1 MYREINAIDFS
12 LSVLHEQFVDSRSL
26 RTLIILVRKISKKF
40 KFFLAASVDTLSLI
54 FQAYS
59 GKVVMEGTISNNIE
73 INHDQIPWFLLRL
86 LFGQV
91 TFVQMG
97 GLSRIWILKGKLSL
111 VPDRKV
117 FKEFQYIYVPM
128 KGAKLWCLT

>member
-26 RTLIILVRKISKKF
+26 KTLIILVRKNSKKF

-54 FQAYS
+54 SQAYS
-59 GKVVMEGTISNNIE
+59 GKVVMEVTLSNNIE

-91 TFVQMG
+91 TFVQLG

-111 VPDRKV
+111 VSDRKV
-117 FKEFQYIYVPM
+117 FNEFQYIFVPM
-128 KGAKLWCLT
+128 KGAKL